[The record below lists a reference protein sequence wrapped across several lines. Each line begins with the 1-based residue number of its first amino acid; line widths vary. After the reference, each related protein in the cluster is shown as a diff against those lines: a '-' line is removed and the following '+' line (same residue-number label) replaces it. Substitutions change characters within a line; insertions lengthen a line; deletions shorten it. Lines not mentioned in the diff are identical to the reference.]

1 MKILEKRM
9 TPFLILAMLSAS
21 ADINL
26 YSAEITTVTIRNNRV
41 RINLERA
48 KKIVFEHSKIHSN
61 NAKLTKLILEKENKK
76 YVYAIEFYYKNKRY
90 RYNVDAN
97 TGKVITYSS
106 TERLISDS
114 RWGVGKDITFQA
126 KNAPAAAAPSPA
138 PIEQKTEPDAYAY
151 MENKFEY
158 SKRRY
163 SEEESYYRA
172 KDENT
177 YLTDKIREMEESYYR
192 AKYNFSRKEKN
203 VENIILEQLKKNVY
217 DDLNNASFEEIILVN
232 AEKSIYKG
240 TIKANYIEYNFKINL
255 STGEILKW
263 KLKK

>member
-41 RINLERA
+41 KINLERA

-126 KNAPAAAAPSPA
+126 KNAPAAAPSPA
-138 PIEQKTEPDAYAY
+138 PIEQKTERDGYADMQSMMGY
-151 MENKFEY
+151 R
-158 SKRRY
+158 KRIT
-163 SEEESYYRA
+163 EEESY
-172 KDENT
+172 D
-177 YLTDKIREMEESYYR
+177 R

-217 DDLNNASFEEIILVN
+217 DDLNYASFEEIILVN

-240 TIKANYIEYNFKINL
+240 TIKANYIEYDFKINL
-255 STGEILKW
+255 STGQILKW

>member
-9 TPFLILAMLSAS
+9 TPFLILAVLSAS

-41 RINLERA
+41 KINLERA

-126 KNAPAAAAPSPA
+126 KNAPAVAPSPS
-138 PIEQKTEPDAYAY
+138 PIEQKTERDGYADMQSMMGY
-151 MENKFEY
+151 R
-158 SKRRY
+158 KRIT
-163 SEEESYYRA
+163 EEESY
-172 KDENT
+172 D
-177 YLTDKIREMEESYYR
+177 R

-217 DDLNNASFEEIILVN
+217 DNLNNALFEEIILVN

-240 TIKANYIEYNFKINL
+240 TIKANYIEYDFKINL

>member
-1 MKILEKRM
+1 MKTLKKKEK
-9 TPFLILAMLSAS
+9 PFLILTMINAVSG
-21 ADINL
+21 INL
-26 YSAEITTVTIRNNRV
+26 YSSEITTVTIRNNRV
-41 RINLERA
+41 KINLERA

-114 RWGVGKDITFQA
+114 RWGVGKDTFQA
-126 KNAPAAAAPSPA
+126 KNAPAVAPSPS
-138 PIEQKTEPDAYAY
+138 PIEQKTERDGYAD
-151 MENKFEY
+151 MQSMMEY
-158 SKRRY
+158 SKRRT
-163 SEEESYYRA
+163 EEESY
-172 KDENT
+172 D
-177 YLTDKIREMEESYYR
+177 R

-217 DDLNNASFEEIILVN
+217 DDLNYASFEEIILVN

-240 TIKANYIEYNFKINL
+240 TIKANYIEYDFKINL

-263 KLKK
+263 NLKK

>member
-9 TPFLILAMLSAS
+9 TPFLILAMLSVS

-41 RINLERA
+41 KINLERA

-126 KNAPAAAAPSPA
+126 KNAPAVAPSPS
-138 PIEQKTEPDAYAY
+138 PIEQKTEPDKYAD
-151 MENKFEY
+151 MQSMMEY
-158 SKRRY
+158 SKRIT
-163 SEEESYYRA
+163 EEESY
-172 KDENT
+172 D
-177 YLTDKIREMEESYYR
+177 R

-217 DDLNNASFEEIILVN
+217 DDLNYALFEEIILVN

-240 TIKANYIEYNFKINL
+240 TIKANYIEYDFKINL

>member
-114 RWGVGKDITFQA
+114 RWGVGKDNITFQA
-126 KNAPAAAAPSPA
+126 KNAPAAAPSPA

-163 SEEESYYRA
+163 SEEESY
-172 KDENT
+172 D
-177 YLTDKIREMEESYYR
+177 R

-217 DDLNNASFEEIILVN
+217 DNLNNALFEEIILVN

-240 TIKANYIEYNFKINL
+240 TIKANYIEYDVKINL
-255 STGEILKW
+255 SKG
-263 KLKK
+263 

>member
-41 RINLERA
+41 KINLERA

-126 KNAPAAAAPSPA
+126 KNAPAAAPSPA
-138 PIEQKTEPDAYAY
+138 PIEQKTERDGYADMQSMMGY
-151 MENKFEY
+151 R
-158 SKRRY
+158 KRIT
-163 SEEESYYRA
+163 EEESY
-172 KDENT
+172 D
-177 YLTDKIREMEESYYR
+177 R

-217 DDLNNASFEEIILVN
+217 DNLNNALFEEIILVN

-240 TIKANYIEYNFKINL
+240 TIKANYIEYDFKINL

>member
-9 TPFLILAMLSAS
+9 TPFLILAILSAS

-106 TERLISDS
+106 TERLLSDS
-114 RWGVGKDITFQA
+114 RWGVGKDTFQA
-126 KNAPAAAAPSPA
+126 KNAPAVAPSPS
-138 PIEQKTEPDAYAY
+138 PIEQKTERDGYADMQSM
-151 MENKFEY
+151 MEY
-158 SKRRY
+158 RKRIT
-163 SEEESYYRA
+163 EEESY
-172 KDENT
+172 D
-177 YLTDKIREMEESYYR
+177 R

>member
-9 TPFLILAMLSAS
+9 TPFLILAILSAS

-41 RINLERA
+41 KINLERA

-114 RWGVGKDITFQA
+114 RWGVGKDNITFQA
-126 KNAPAAAAPSPA
+126 KNAPAAAPSPA

-163 SEEESYYRA
+163 SEEESY
-172 KDENT
+172 D
-177 YLTDKIREMEESYYR
+177 R

-217 DDLNNASFEEIILVN
+217 DNLNNALFEEIILVN

-240 TIKANYIEYNFKINL
+240 TIKANYIEYDFKINL

>member
-41 RINLERA
+41 KINLERA

-126 KNAPAAAAPSPA
+126 KNAPAAAPSPA
-138 PIEQKTEPDAYAY
+138 PIEQKTERDGYADMQSMMGY
-151 MENKFEY
+151 R
-158 SKRRY
+158 KRIT
-163 SEEESYYRA
+163 EEESY
-172 KDENT
+172 D
-177 YLTDKIREMEESYYR
+177 R

-240 TIKANYIEYNFKINL
+240 TIKANYIEYDFKINL